1 MAKSDEQVV
10 EEFHEAVNMDAD
22 ELNEWL
28 HTDESKSVGQ
38 SDDGG
43 RDLRA
48 TSRGAGSSR
57 SSRRTRTTSTRTT

>member
-28 HTDESKSVGQ
+28 QTDESKSVG
-38 SDDGG
+38 
-43 RDLRA
+43 
-48 TSRGAGSSR
+48 
-57 SSRRTRTTSTRTT
+57 